1 MANLLE
7 KASIVLTPTGY
18 SEDAI
23 HNVKPSSE
31 PFGDMTFIQNGT
43 TTRID
48 ENGLVVDNVDDVP
61 RIDYSKGS
69 GAILSEIS
77 TVNQLRYSEDLT
89 QNSVW
94 SIAGVFTSPVTMTD
108 PRGNTSS
115 VSNIFRYSSASNA
128 GTFQLAASASTGQG
142 VGLSAWVY
150 NPDGGTQQVWIGYG
164 NVGSGNGS
172 FHSVTN
178 SWQRIEYTTT
188 GGTFSEFQI
197 APALSSNLRVWGCQ
211 FEIGLV
217 TNGTGRI
224 TSYIPTTS
232 GSVTRTRD
240 NYKDGGDTSLIGAQE
255 GVFYVEVAAI
265 ANQTGRTRGIALSAS
280 NSAANRVVIF
290 LGSASNTITG
300 WIQASSLVQTI
311 NSTVTD
317 QTAFNKIALKYKSG
331 DISLWI
337 NGTEAAT
344 STSTFTFNAALSELA
359 FDQGNGSQHMD
370 GLVKSV
376 VVFKEV
382 LSDAELAALTS

>member
-31 PFGDMTFIQNGT
+31 TFGDMTFIQNGT

-164 NVGSGNGS
+164 DVGSGNGS

-188 GGTFSEFQI
+188 GGTFSEFHI